1 MRTRFLMIFLFF
13 HTPVF
18 AIQLDCTENQ
28 DGTYHCVEIKPA
40 ADRKAGAAAATAGT
54 TATAASAAN
63 YRKQAEAL
71 CNYVAPRKRM
81 SGKGAS
87 AERAIEA
94 DKAAHK
100 KYERCLADEAEKL
113 REVAQ

>member
-1 MRTRFLMIFLFF
+1 MRTGFLIIFLLF

-28 DGTYHCVEIKPA
+28 DGTYTCVEIKPA
-40 ADRKAGAAAATAGT
+40 TGGKAETPAATVGTAAAA
-54 TATAASAAN
+54 ASAVD

-87 AERAIEA
+87 AERVMEA
-94 DKAAHK
+94 QKTARN
-100 KYERCLADEAEKL
+100 KYEKCLADEAEKL
-113 REVAQ
+113 RKVAQ